1 MSSEIVV
8 EQLKQEM
15 VTSGLYSMNLK
26 LFEANCI
33 NDTLGNYG
41 AVFDISEK

>member
-8 EQLKQEM
+8 GQLKQEM
-15 VTSGLYSMNLK
+15 VTSDIYSMDLK